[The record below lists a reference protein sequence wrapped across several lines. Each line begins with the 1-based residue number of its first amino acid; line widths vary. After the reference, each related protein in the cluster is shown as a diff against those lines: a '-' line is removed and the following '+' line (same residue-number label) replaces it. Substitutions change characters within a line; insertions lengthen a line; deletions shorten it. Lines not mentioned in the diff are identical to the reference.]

1 MTKTEKTKYARISF
15 EEMQSMSKAIALAFS
30 KKYGTPEA
38 IIYIERGGMVFGRL
52 LSDYLGVSRL
62 YGIRASLYSEANKMM
77 DAVHL
82 EGMEAV
88 PKSWPN
94 GKHILIADDI
104 ADTGKTLNA
113 VLSEV
118 RKSTPNVATA
128 TMLCK
133 PRSIILP
140 DFYGKTLDNNTWA
153 IFDYEEAETA
163 EDFKKSGNKEGQ
175 DFMHRKYG
183 VRLNTRSKANPSAGL
198 PAK

>member
-1 MTKTEKTKYARISF
+1 
-15 EEMQSMSKAIALAFS
+15 MQSMSKTIALSFAQ
-30 KKYGTPEA
+30 KYGTPEA
-38 IIYIERGGMVFGRL
+38 IIYIERGGTVFGRL
-52 LSDYLGVSRL
+52 LSDYFGVSRL
-62 YGIRASLYSEANKMM
+62 YGIRASHYSEVNKMM

-94 GKHILIADDI
+94 GKYILIADDI

-128 TMLCK
+128 TMLRK

-140 DFYGKTLDNNTWA
+140 DFCSKTLDNNTWV

-175 DFMHRKYG
+175 DFMRRKYG
-183 VRLNTRSKANPSAGL
+183 VRRNARSKANPSAGL